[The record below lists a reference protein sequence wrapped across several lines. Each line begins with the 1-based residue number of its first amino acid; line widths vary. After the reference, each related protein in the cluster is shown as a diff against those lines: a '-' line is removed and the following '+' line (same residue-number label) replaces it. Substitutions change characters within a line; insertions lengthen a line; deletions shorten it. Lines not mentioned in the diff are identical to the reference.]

1 MVIQINATIVS
12 CHEAHKSRSNRS
24 LFATLNMIPQTSTL
38 KMREPSMPQFPLNHR
53 PSLSDIEAA
62 AASITGSVL
71 RTPTL
76 PAQKLSHIFAA
87 EVFVK
92 YDNMQMTGA
101 FKERGALNK
110 LLSLEKAQKEA
121 GVIAMSAG
129 NHAQAVAL
137 HATRLGIPSTIV
149 MPEFTPFVKVAAT
162 KDYGAKVILE
172 GETVAEAGTAAMR
185 LAEET
190 GATFVHPYDDP
201 YVIAGQGTVA
211 LEMLADIPNLD
222 TLVIPIGGGGL
233 ISGMAIAARAIRPDI
248 EIIGVETELYP
259 TMYNELN
266 NTELVCG
273 GQSLAEGIAVKKAG
287 HLPAQIAADLVSD
300 IILVTE
306 GAIEQAINAYATHLK
321 TMAEGA
327 GAAGLAAIIAQP
339 DRFKGKRVGLVLC
352 GGNIDPRLL
361 SSIIV
366 RQLGRKQQIVGL
378 RITIPDRPGILGEI
392 STIIGDL
399 GGNVLEVDHH
409 RTFLNVPVKGASI
422 DITIETRDAAHAKS
436 IIRGIESKGHDVE
449 HLNAPKR

>member
-1 MVIQINATIVS
+1 MSQ
-12 CHEAHKSRSNRS
+12 S
-24 LFATLNMIPQTSTL
+24 LSDL
-38 KMREPSMPQFPLNHR
+38 R
-53 PSLSDIEAA
+53 PSLSDIEKAA
-62 AASITGSVL
+62 ESIATAVL

-76 PAQKLSHIFAA
+76 PAQILSQIFGA
-87 EVFVK
+87 EIFVK
-92 YDNMQMTGA
+92 YDNMQITNA

-110 LLSLEKAQKEA
+110 LLSLTQEQKDA

-162 KDYGAKVILE
+162 KAYGATVILE
-172 GETVAEAGTAAMR
+172 GETVAEAGIAAMR
-185 LAEET
+185 MAEES

-211 LEMLADIPNLD
+211 LEMLADVPNLD
-222 TLVIPIGGGGL
+222 CLVVPIGGGGL
-233 ISGMAIAARAIRPDI
+233 ISGMATAAKAINADI

-266 NTELVCG
+266 NLELPCG

-287 HLPAQIAADLVSD
+287 RLPALIASDLVSD

-306 GAIEQAINAYATHLK
+306 GQIEQAINAYATHLK

-327 GAAGLAAIIAQP
+327 GAAGLAAVIAKP
-339 DRFKGKRVGLVLC
+339 ERFKGKRVGLVLC

-392 STIIGDL
+392 STVIGDL

-422 DITIETRDAAHAKS
+422 DITIETRDAEHARE
-436 IIRGIESKGHDVE
+436 IIRGIEAKGHAVA
-449 HLNAPKR
+449 HLNAPQE

>member
-1 MVIQINATIVS
+1 MSQ
-12 CHEAHKSRSNRS
+12 S
-24 LFATLNMIPQTSTL
+24 LSDL
-38 KMREPSMPQFPLNHR
+38 R
-53 PSLSDIEAA
+53 PSLSDIEKAA
-62 AASITGSVL
+62 ESIATSVL

-76 PAQKLSHIFAA
+76 PAQILSQIFGA
-87 EVFVK
+87 EIFVK
-92 YDNMQMTGA
+92 YDNMQITNA

-110 LLSLEKAQKEA
+110 LLSLTQEQKDA

-162 KDYGAKVILE
+162 KAYGATVILE
-172 GETVAEAGTAAMR
+172 GETVAEAGIAAMR
-185 LAEET
+185 MAEES

-211 LEMLADIPNLD
+211 LEMLADVPNLD
-222 TLVIPIGGGGL
+222 CLVVPIGGGGL
-233 ISGMAIAARAIRPDI
+233 ISGMATAAKAINADI

-259 TMYNELN
+259 TMFNELN
-266 NTELVCG
+266 NLELPCG

-287 HLPAQIAADLVSD
+287 RLPALIASDLVSD

-306 GAIEQAINAYATHLK
+306 GQIEQAINAYATHLK

-327 GAAGLAAIIAQP
+327 GAAGLAAVIAKP
-339 DRFKGKRVGLVLC
+339 ERFKGKRVGLVLC

-392 STIIGDL
+392 STVIGDL

-422 DITIETRDAAHAKS
+422 DITIETRDAEHARE
-436 IIRGIESKGHDVE
+436 IIRGIEAKGHEVE
-449 HLNAPKR
+449 HLNAPQE